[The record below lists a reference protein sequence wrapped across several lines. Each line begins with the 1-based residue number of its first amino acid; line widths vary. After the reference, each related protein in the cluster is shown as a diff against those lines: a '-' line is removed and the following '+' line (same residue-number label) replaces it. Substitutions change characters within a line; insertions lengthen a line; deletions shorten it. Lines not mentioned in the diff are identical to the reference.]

1 MKKRFA
7 HIIMPIL
14 GILVIIG
21 IEPTSILN
29 LIWLTDFKYFQ
40 RQT

>member
-1 MKKRFA
+1 MGKKIA
-7 HIIMPIL
+7 NITKSVL

-29 LIWLTDFKYFQ
+29 LI
-40 RQT
+40 

>member
-1 MKKRFA
+1 MGKKIANR
-7 HIIMPIL
+7 IGSVL

-29 LIWLTDFKYFQ
+29 LI
-40 RQT
+40 